1 MVILCRLVINVRPPV
16 KARPPGVVLLGL
28 RSPHWSFPTCIFWWD
43 CEEVELPC
51 YWSFPAFPFS
61 WGGLKAWFP
70 FPVLSW
76 VLNPAGLD
84 LAVLFNYLGMQIY
97 FGPLMLNGK
106 FSTASNPKWNFGL
119 CLLLPLRGL
128 LQPR

>member
-1 MVILCRLVINVRPPV
+1 MPASLVPSFSVFALLIGPFRPVVSAGLV
-16 KARPPGVVLLGL
+16 KRRSFLAIGPSCLSFQLGRFEGVVSVSG
-28 RSPHWSFPTCIFWWD
+28 
-43 CEEVELPC
+43 
-51 YWSFPAFPFS
+51 
-61 WGGLKAWFP
+61 
-70 FPVLSW
+70 LSW
-76 VLNPAGLD
+76 VLNPAGLN